1 MPSNDRIYGLDFVR
15 SAAIFLVVL
24 QHGWSMLDL
33 NLQDGGMQHHVYS
46 SIIYGVALFIMLSG
60 ALNLRAATPTL
71 PFYRKRFARILP
83 PFLLWGTVTYIISAL
98 LGKYSCVND
107 IPSGIKMYLPFL
119 ATGRINDAYW
129 YIYLISA
136 LYLITPLIQRVL
148 CGDGKIQKFTL
159 AAIILIWLATESFT
173 SIPGVPGTLFLYFG
187 YYVSGLFFLKYVIH
201 RNRRLTLAAG
211 CLGFAVFFPLNV
223 YLHSAGHP
231 AFIAECGEVFSMFA
245 VLSGINCQS
254 RIIERISRYSFFIYL
269 THFILIGALYSL
281 LPGVFPA
288 AWYTPVCTA
297 VLVISAEYLL
307 CLILDRIKW
316 LPKKFIGI

>member
-1 MPSNDRIYGLDFVR
+1 MPSNDRISGLDFVR
-15 SAAIFLVVL
+15 STAIFLVVL
-24 QHGWSMLDL
+24 QHGWSMLGL

-159 AAIILIWLATESFT
+159 AAIILIWLAVESFT
-173 SIPGVPGTLFLYFG
+173 SISGVFGTFLLYFG
-187 YYVSGLFFLKYVIH
+187 YYVSGLFFLKYVTH
-201 RNRRLTLAAG
+201 RNRRLTLTAG
-211 CLGFAVFFPLNV
+211 SLGFVIFFTLNV
-223 YLHSAGHP
+223 CLRSNGHQS
-231 AFIAECGEVFSMFA
+231 FIAECGEVFSMFA
-245 VLSGINCQS
+245 VLSEMNCEN
-254 RIIERISRYSFFIYL
+254 RVIERLSRYSFFIYL
-269 THFILIGALYSL
+269 THFIIIGALYSIF
-281 LPGVFPA
+281 PGAFPA
-288 AWYTPVCTA
+288 AWYTPIYTT
-297 VLVISAEYLL
+297 VLVIAAEYLL
-307 CLILDRIKW
+307 CLILDRIAW
-316 LPKKFIGI
+316 LPHKLIGI